1 MTALWIELSV
11 ALLGAAAIG
20 FWTGWRVRGADV
32 RRADAEAKRMR
43 ALWLQL
49 AEAEAEAEEEAA
61 ALALR
66 VVPAD
71 KANTPTR
78 RAAG

>member
-1 MTALWIELSV
+1 MTAIWIELSI

-20 FWTGWRVRGADV
+20 FWTGWRLRGADV

-49 AEAEAEAEEEAA
+49 AEAEAEEEAA

-66 VVPAD
+66 VVPGD
-71 KANTPTR
+71 KAVPPTR
-78 RAAG
+78 RATG

>member
-1 MTALWIELSV
+1 MTAIWIELSI

-20 FWTGWRVRGADV
+20 FWTGWRLRGADV

-49 AEAEAEAEEEAA
+49 AEAEAEEEAA

-66 VVPAD
+66 GVPGD
-71 KANTPTR
+71 KAVPPTR
-78 RAAG
+78 RATG